1 VFIVQESIHGDYLS
15 SHEAREDAVAM
26 IEDMVREGL
35 AEPGQFN
42 IRELDERR
50 RIVRVFDPLA
60 ADSAHA

>member
-26 IEDMVREGL
+26 IEDMVRDGL

-42 IRELDERR
+42 IRELDEQG
-50 RIVRVFDPLA
+50 RIVRVFDPA
-60 ADSAHA
+60 AANSLSR